1 MENWRVTEE
10 LDYMKEWDVDALCD
24 ALNITTQDLFT
35 VPWVT
40 QRAVIWIEEN
50 VGD

>member
-10 LDYMKEWDVDALCD
+10 LDYMKEWDPDAVLD
-24 ALNITTQDLFT
+24 ALNITTTELFS
-35 VPWVT
+35 VPWVV

-50 VGD
+50 NE